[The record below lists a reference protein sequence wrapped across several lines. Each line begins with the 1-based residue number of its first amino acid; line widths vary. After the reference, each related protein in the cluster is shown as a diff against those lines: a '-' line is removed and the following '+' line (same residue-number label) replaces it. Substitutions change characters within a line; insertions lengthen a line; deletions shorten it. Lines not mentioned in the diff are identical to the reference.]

1 MKKTYKRMPRNLA
14 LTNKI
19 INGLIE
25 GKIVS
30 DENGIV
36 YIELPEEATNHGHYY
51 DMVKDEITDEEVEK
65 MQEELNHLRKALST
79 NKFDDAH
86 GDILTAYGLLVL
98 DYDKRGSYLQDL
110 EKELVKYRNPWISVK
125 DRLPE
130 KDGDNISIPVAAIT
144 NKGYWF
150 KGQYDYDNKDWFFSE
165 DPDQL
170 DFETDEIVTHWMPV
184 PKLKKE
190 E

>member
-1 MKKTYKRMPRNLA
+1 MKGNNQTEQE
-14 LTNKI
+14 I
-19 INGLIE
+19 IQNAFYE
-25 GKIVS
+25 GAHS
-30 DENGIV
+30 R
-36 YIELPEEATNHGHYY
+36 
-51 DMVKDEITDEEVEK
+51 DEEVEK

-130 KDGDNISIPVAAIT
+130 KDADNISIPVAAIT

-170 DFETDEIVTHWMPV
+170 DFETDELVTHWMPV
-184 PKLKKE
+184 PKLQKRE
-190 E
+190 